1 MNAPSAPL
9 TIGELYDQPPLMPV
23 WPTFGRDVLGL
34 SQSGTYKF
42 LAEGRLPVKA
52 FPVGR
57 RHVVRTADVL
67 AWLHLPTNRD
77 GAGVAAPTPSVE
89 NDPVRTQS

>member
-1 MNAPSAPL
+1 MTKPL
-9 TIGELYDQPPLMPV
+9 TVAELYDQPPLMPV

-42 LAEGRLPVKA
+42 LAEGRLPVQA
-52 FPVGR
+52 IPVGR

-67 AWLHLPTNRD
+67 AWLHLPASGD
-77 GAGVAAPTPSVE
+77 AAGSSHPTAPE
-89 NDPVRTQS
+89 ADPVRTQS